1 MEVIKLTL
9 GQLATNAYI
18 LKIEKQVIIVD
29 PGSEVS
35 KIKAEINDDEKV
47 VAVLL
52 THGHFDHIGAVD
64 EIVDSYNCPVY
75 IHKTEEGLLNNPKQ
89 SFHNGILRS
98 AITYFDND
106 FKVANFD
113 VKIYHTPGHTIGGV
127 IYLIDKHL
135 FTGDTLLNRTVGR
148 QDLPTGSPYDMRAS
162 LELIKT
168 IKEDYPIYPGHG
180 NISTLFNQFQNNPYL
195 Q

>member
-18 LKIEKQVIIVD
+18 LKKNKQVIIVD

-35 KIKAEINDDEKV
+35 KIKAEISSDEKV

-64 EIVDSYNCPVY
+64 EIVDTYNCPVY
-75 IHKTEEGLLNNPKQ
+75 IHKTEEGLVNNPKQ
-89 SFHNGILRS
+89 SFHSGVLRS
-98 AITYFDND
+98 KLTYFDND
-106 FKVANFD
+106 FKVEDFD
-113 VKIYHTPGHTIGGV
+113 IKIYHTPGHTVGGV
-127 IYLIDKHL
+127 IYLIDEHL

-168 IKEDYPIYPGHG
+168 IKNDYPIYPGHG
-180 NISTLFNQFQNNPYL
+180 NTSTLFSQFENNPYL